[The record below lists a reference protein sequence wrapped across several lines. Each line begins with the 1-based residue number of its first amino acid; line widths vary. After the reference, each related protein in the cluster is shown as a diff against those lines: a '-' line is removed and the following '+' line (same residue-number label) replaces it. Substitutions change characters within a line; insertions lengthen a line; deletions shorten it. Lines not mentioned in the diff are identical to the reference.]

1 MSKFDEFVNAVLNGA
16 RDLAVVVFNGLED
29 SAKDDAKAFLEKFE
43 ADLKRW
49 TKLLAVEEI
58 TERDFADLVHAK
70 KALAELHVLT
80 RAGVSL
86 TRLERF
92 RSGLIDLVID
102 TAFKVFL

>member
-58 TERDFADLVHAK
+58 TERAFADLVRLDHRIHRKGSVRRRRPEWAK
-70 KALAELHVLT
+70 
-80 RAGVSL
+80 
-86 TRLERF
+86 
-92 RSGLIDLVID
+92 
-102 TAFKVFL
+102 

>member
-58 TERDFADLVHAK
+58 TDVTSQTLFMPRKPWLSFMY
-70 KALAELHVLT
+70 
-80 RAGVSL
+80 
-86 TRLERF
+86 
-92 RSGLIDLVID
+92 
-102 TAFKVFL
+102 